1 MALRLNDE
9 FVPNSGAGDEIQVL
23 QRLLQKGK
31 PDAQHAALTKLVS
44 LGAESALLECLASD
58 NPLTVQLATGGL
70 WECWLNEQGSA
81 ARREIERG
89 IKKMNDSLV
98 SEALEIFGKLT
109 VRYPDWAEAHN
120 KYATALYLLGNARLS
135 LKACEIVVKLKPDHF
150 GAWNGMALCAA
161 QLERWK
167 TALVAAR
174 KALSIQPGAAGNL
187 DLMQLAES
195 KLRETE

>member
-9 FVPNSGAGDEIQVL
+9 FVPDSGAGDEIQVL

-70 WECWLNEQGSA
+70 WDCWLNERGPA
-81 ARREIERG
+81 ARREMDRG
-89 IKKMNDSLV
+89 IKKMND
-98 SEALEIFGKLT
+98 GKLEDAIK
-109 VRYPDWAEAHN
+109 VFEKLIDKHPDWAEAHN
-120 KYATALYLLGNARLS
+120 KYATVLFLLGNARLS
-135 LKACEIVVKLKPDHF
+135 LKACETVVRLKPDHF

-195 KLRETE
+195 KLRESE